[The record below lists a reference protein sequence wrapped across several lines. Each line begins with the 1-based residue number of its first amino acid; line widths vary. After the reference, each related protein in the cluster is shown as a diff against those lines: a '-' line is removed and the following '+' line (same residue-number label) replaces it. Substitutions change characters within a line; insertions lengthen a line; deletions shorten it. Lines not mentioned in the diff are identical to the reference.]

1 MLKRIPWLL
10 AIAALCAGCSDAE
23 HEMAPGLNNDTLML
37 TEPKAFTIGMDPN
50 LFEADVLAQYPDI
63 KSCHTQGIEI
73 VGDQIFLSCTLF
85 GSSTDRDV
93 YAKSFLLKANLS
105 EVLSN
110 GGSVTWTKQDIT
122 ETTVIDGITLALG
135 HPSGIVYDAARG
147 GIWSAIA
154 VYKAL
159 THTRMML
166 YSPDTLAPMP
176 GTTAVT
182 IEDHIGTIG
191 LLPDGRLIGMN
202 WDSIDLYYVDPHDKS
217 TEADDTINKVTNT
230 LTTAYQDCDTW
241 DSTHVMCA
249 GVLKETDG
257 IKYGRLHLLAVDAR
271 GTQGV
276 QLARE
281 VPVKL
286 PDGTTSVRLGASD
299 QDNAYGT
306 YHVNKALGN
315 EGFAISADRKYAYFF
330 PGDVPGGE
338 LVRYR
343 LVDK

>member
-1 MLKRIPWLL
+1 MLERIPSLL
-10 AIAALCAGCSDAE
+10 AIAALCIGCTDAD
-23 HEMAPGLNNDTLML
+23 EMATELDNDALMI
-37 TEPKAFTIGMDPN
+37 TEPEAFPIGMDPN
-50 LFEADVLAQYPDI
+50 FFEADVLAQYPNI
-63 KSCHTQGIEI
+63 KSCHSQGIEI
-73 VGDQIFLSCTLF
+73 VGDQLFLSCTIF
-85 GSSTDRDV
+85 GSNTDRDV
-93 YAKSFLLKANLS
+93 LAKSFLLRASLS
-105 EVLSN
+105 EVLSKR
-110 GGSVTWTKQDIT
+110 GSVTWTKQDIT
-122 ETTVIDGITLALG
+122 ETTVIDNITRALG
-135 HPSGIVYDAARG
+135 HPSGIVYDPARG

-191 LLPDGRLIGMN
+191 LLPDGSLIGMN
-202 WDSIDLYYVDPHDKS
+202 WDSINLYYVDPRDTS
-217 TEADDTINKVTNT
+217 TQADDTINKVANT

-241 DSTHVMCA
+241 DDSHVMCG
-249 GVLKETDG
+249 GVLKAADG
-257 IKYGRLHLLAVDAR
+257 LQYGRLHLLAVDAQ
-271 GTQGV
+271 GAQGV

-281 VPVKL
+281 VPLKL
-286 PDGTTSVRLGASD
+286 PDGTTSVDLGVSG

-306 YHVNKALGN
+306 FHFNEALGN

-330 PGDVPGGE
+330 PADVPGGE